1 MGFVWFLPVNKTV
14 VFNVVSIIVDASF
27 VGKFNPRQFFID
39 DLSNKI
45 VEVFS
50 AFKISCTAKRPD
62 YCKKV
67 DFFNRMFKFFTE
79 IFTVNLRKDSV
90 KNFGQRLTKISIQGF
105 NFFVQFLSQLVQDRC
120 DKNILQLLKFLHDL
134 DILGD

>member
-1 MGFVWFLPVNKTV
+1 MNKTV

-27 VGKFNPRQFFID
+27 VGKFNPRQLFIN

-45 VEVFS
+45 VKIFS
-50 AFKISCTAKRPD
+50 AFKISCAAKRPD
-62 YCKKV
+62 YCKKINL
-67 DFFNRMFKFFTE
+67 FNRMFKFFTE